1 MQVLQFDRRLPG
13 QETRGMQYAPG
24 SVPTYLGCV
33 MGVKG
38 FLIDL
43 DGVLFTRDRAIDG
56 AQDALASLVAH
67 NLPFRFVSNATLRSR
82 RTIAARLTAMGFD
95 IPEHMIFTPPLAAV
109 AYMKNAGKC
118 RYHLLTARDVHSDFP
133 PVSDG
138 RSTSGVDYVI
148 VGDAGDAFTYES
160 LNTAFRHLE
169 TGAELLALEKDRYWM
184 AASGLSLSAGPFVA
198 ALEYATG
205 KTATVLGKPAP
216 AFFSLALQEMH
227 ITPADAAMIGDDIAT
242 DIGGA
247 QQIGMQGILV
257 KTGKFREEVLRGSPV
272 IPTRIIDSIADLPDV
287 IK

>member
-1 MQVLQFDRRLPG
+1 
-13 QETRGMQYAPG
+13 MQYTPG
-24 SVPTYLGCV
+24 SVPARLGCA
-33 MGVKG
+33 MDLKG

-43 DGVLFTRDRAIDG
+43 DGVLFTGDRAIDG
-56 AQDALASLVAH
+56 AQDAIALLRAH

-109 AYMKNAGKC
+109 VYMKNAGKY
-118 RYHLLTARDVHSDFP
+118 RYHLLTARDVHADFP
-133 PVSDG
+133 LVPDARIS
-138 RSTSGVDYVI
+138 SEVDYVI
-148 VGDAGDAFTYES
+148 VGDAGDAFTYEN

-198 ALEYATG
+198 ALEYASG

-227 ITPADAAMIGDDIAT
+227 IAPADAAMIGDDIAT

-247 QQIGMQGILV
+247 QRIGMQGILV
-257 KTGKFREEVLRGSPV
+257 RTGKFRDDILRSSPV
-272 IPTRIIDSIADLPDV
+272 IPTRIIDSIADLPEV

>member
-1 MQVLQFDRRLPG
+1 MPYTPG
-13 QETRGMQYAPG
+13 H
-24 SVPTYLGCV
+24 VPACLGCA
-33 MGVKG
+33 MGLKG

-43 DGVLFTRDRAIDG
+43 DGVLFTGDRAIDG
-56 AQDALASLVAH
+56 AQDAIASLRAH

-82 RTIAARLTAMGFD
+82 RTIAARLDAMGFD
-95 IPEHMIFTPPLAAV
+95 IPEHTIFTPPLAAV
-109 AYMKNAGKC
+109 AYMKNAGKY
-118 RYHLLTARDVHSDFP
+118 RYHLLTARDVHCDFP
-133 PVSDG
+133 PVPDAQSPY
-138 RSTSGVDYVI
+138 GVDYVI

-198 ALEYATG
+198 LLEYASG

-227 ITPADAAMIGDDIAT
+227 ISPADAAMIGDDIAT

-247 QQIGMQGILV
+247 QRIGMQGILV
-257 KTGKFREEVLRGSPV
+257 RTGKFREDVLRSSPV